1 MSLPSFSIK
10 RPVTTLM
17 VFLLV
22 LVLGVVSITRLQV
35 DLMPEMTFPI
45 ATIFTSYEGV
55 GPQEIENLVTKPL
68 EGVLGTV
75 ANIEGITTYSST
87 GQSIALLEFDW
98 GTDMDFALLDV
109 REKIDLIKG
118 YFPDGVE
125 NPLIFKIDASMMPI
139 INMAVSGDSD
149 LAMLKKVADEEIKP
163 ALERLSGI
171 ASVDVAGGLVS
182 LIKVE
187 ADPIKLNAYGLTLQ
201 NITQVLQAENL
212 NLPGGTVQSG
222 NLELVVRTTG
232 EFDRVEQI
240 ANLNLMTSRGATVK
254 LKDVASVTQTYD
266 EISNYVLL
274 NGQPAVGLSIQK
286 ETDANTVNTAN
297 RVVRELE
304 KLKADLPPGLNVEI
318 VMNQADFIQLSIDNL
333 KSSAIIGGLLAV
345 AILYVFLRNL
355 ASTLIIA
362 IAIPISI
369 ISTFVLMYFTNL
381 KLNMM
386 TLGGLALGVGMLV
399 DNAIVVLENIFRFRD
414 EGYGMKEAA
423 TEGSSEVGMA
433 IAASTLTTVVVF
445 LPVVFMGGLTAQLFK
460 ELALTVTFSLLA
472 SLFVAQTLVPV
483 MSSKFLYVKP
493 KKPQQA
499 AVAEGKQS
507 PQTDRLRL
515 YQGWLAWCLQHR
527 KTVIVFIGFLVA
539 LSLIMVARMGAE
551 FIPNMDQG
559 TVSVQVQLP
568 KGTVLSETE
577 LVVREVE
584 AVLAELPEV
593 KMVYTSVGG
602 GGMMSIAGGGSDQA
616 SLTIQ
621 LTDKKQRQRSAE
633 QVAEEIRARISR
645 IPGAEIQVQAASM
658 SISGTGKPIN
668 IKLKGADFAQLEAIS
683 SDLVNLVKTVE
694 GTREVESSLEEG
706 RPELRVRIDRERA
719 SAQGLNAYTIAS
731 YLRTAIAGSTATT
744 FKVNGEEYDVVVSLQ
759 KNEQGIPGVSQL
771 MIPTP
776 FGSQV
781 PLSEVAALHVVE
793 GPNVITR
800 EDQERVVTISAALT
814 GRDLNSVAGEING
827 KVQSYPLPPGY
838 TVYIGGEA
846 EEMLTAFR
854 DLLLALLLA
863 VIFVYMIMAAQFE
876 SLVQPL
882 IIMFTMPLGLIGV
895 IWALAIGNLPVS
907 VPALVGVIVLAGVVV
922 NNGIVLVDYVNILRQ
937 KGHAVEEALM
947 LAGPTRFR
955 PILMTALTTILGLLP
970 MAFGTGDG
978 AEMQAPMA
986 VAVIGGLTVATAL
999 TLIVVPV
1006 IYLSFDRMS
1015 VKWKSRRQ
1023 RKRAV
1028 VSSNEQSTKAIF

>member
-1 MSLPSFSIK
+1 MI
-10 RPVTTLM
+10 
-17 VFLLV
+17 FLLI
-22 LVLGVVSITRLQV
+22 LVLGFVSITRLQV
-35 DLMPEMTFPI
+35 DLMPKMTFPI
-45 ATIFTSYEGV
+45 ATILTSYEGV

-118 YFPDGVE
+118 YLPDGVGT
-125 NPLIFKIDASMMPI
+125 PQVFKIDASMMPI
-139 INMAVSGDSD
+139 INLAVSGDSD
-149 LAMLKKVADEEIKP
+149 LATLKKVAEEEIKP

-201 NITQVLQAENL
+201 NITQILQAENL

-232 EFDRVEQI
+232 EFERVEQI
-240 ANLNLMTSRGATVK
+240 ANLNLVSTRGAMVK
-254 LKDVASVTQTYD
+254 LKDVANVSQTYD

-274 NGQPAVGLSIQK
+274 NGQPAVGLTIQK
-286 ETDANTVNTAN
+286 ETDANTVSTAN

-304 KLKADLPPGLNVEI
+304 KLKGHLPPGLSVEI
-318 VMNQADFIQLSIDNL
+318 VMNQADFIQMSIDNL
-333 KSSAIIGGLLAV
+333 KSNAIIGGLLAV
-345 AILYVFLRNL
+345 AILYIFLRNL
-355 ASTLIIA
+355 ASTLIIG

-369 ISTFVLMYFTNL
+369 ISTFVLMYFTKL
-381 KLNMM
+381 ELNMM

-399 DNAIVVLENIFRFRD
+399 DNSIVVLENIFRFRN
-414 EGYGMKEAA
+414 EGYSLKEAA
-423 TEGSSEVGMA
+423 IEGSSEVGMA
-433 IAASTLTTVVVF
+433 IMASTLTTVVVF

-460 ELALTVTFSLLA
+460 ELALTVTFSLFA

-483 MSSKFLYVKP
+483 MSSKFLYVRT
-493 KKPQQA
+493 KKQA
-499 AVAEGKQS
+499 EVATAEQS
-507 PQTDRLRL
+507 PQKARLRW
-515 YQGWLAWCLQHR
+515 YKSSLAWCLKHR
-527 KTVIVFIGFLVA
+527 TTVVIFMGFLVL
-539 LSLIMVARMGAE
+539 LSLVMVFRLGAE

-559 TVSVQVQLP
+559 TITVQIQLP

-577 LVVREVE
+577 QVVQKVE
-584 AVLAELPEV
+584 ASIAELPEV

-602 GGMMSIAGGGSDQA
+602 GGMMSFSGADSAQA

-621 LTDKKQRQRSAE
+621 LIDKNQRQRSVD
-633 QVAEEIRARISR
+633 QVAEGIRTQISG
-645 IPGAEIQVQAASM
+645 IPGADIQVQSASM
-658 SISGTGKPIN
+658 SISGTGKPIS

-683 SDLVNLVKTVE
+683 SDLVSLIQTVE

-706 RPELRVRIDRERA
+706 RPELQVRIDRERA
-719 SAQGLNAYTIAS
+719 SVQGLNAFTIAS

-744 FKVNGEEYDVVVSLQ
+744 FKVDGEEYDVVVSLH
-759 KNEQGIPGVSQL
+759 KNEKGIPGVSQL

-776 FGSQV
+776 LGAQV
-781 PLSEVAALHVVE
+781 PLSEIAELRVVE

-800 EDQERVVTISAALT
+800 EDQERVVTIAAALT
-814 GRDLNSVAGEING
+814 GRDLNSATLEINE
-827 KVQSYPLPPGY
+827 KVQSYPLPSGY
-838 TVYIGGEA
+838 TIHLGGEA
-846 EEMLTAFR
+846 EEMQSAFR

-876 SLVQPL
+876 SLLQPF

-895 IWALAIGNLPVS
+895 VWGLAIGNFHVS
-907 VPALVGVIVLAGVVV
+907 VPAIVGIIVLAGVVV
-922 NNGIVLVDYVNILRQ
+922 NNGIVLVDYVNVLRK
-937 KGHAVEEALM
+937 KGHTVEEALM
-947 LAGPTRFR
+947 KAGPTRFR
-955 PILMTALTTILGLLP
+955 PIMMTALTTILGLLP

-978 AEMQAPMA
+978 AELQAPMA
-986 VAVIGGLTVATAL
+986 VALIGGLTMGTFL

-1006 IYLSFDRMS
+1006 IYLIFARISA
-1015 VKWKSRRQ
+1015 KWKSRRQ
-1023 RKRAV
+1023 RRSKLSV
-1028 VSSNEQSTKAIF
+1028 EG